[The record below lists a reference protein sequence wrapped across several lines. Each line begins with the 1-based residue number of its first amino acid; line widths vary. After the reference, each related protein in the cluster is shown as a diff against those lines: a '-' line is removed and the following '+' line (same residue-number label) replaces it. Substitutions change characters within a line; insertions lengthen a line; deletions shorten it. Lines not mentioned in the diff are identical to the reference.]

1 MRYILLISLTIIFN
15 KFSYADESILSSADI
30 DYGEYLSGECV
41 ACHKKN
47 AANEAIPSIHG
58 KDADI
63 IVALLVAYRAKDM
76 ENEVMQMVAG
86 RLDDE
91 QIGSLAVYFSKN

>member
-1 MRYILLISLTIIFN
+1 MRFIFLISLIIIHKYSF
-15 KFSYADESILSSADI
+15 ADESILSGADI

-47 AANEAIPSIHG
+47 ATNEAIPSIHG
-58 KDADI
+58 KDADVI
-63 IVALLVAYRAKDM
+63 AALLVAYRDKDM